1 MRPLPMPS
9 TTLSK
14 RTFQLLAL
22 GTLPLP
28 FLATWTAWPHLPRPG
43 DDVGIAFAA
52 HLLVG
57 ALTLLVCVALWA
69 AALLPLRRRTALPP
83 ITQGLAGVSPGT
95 LGAAYEGPPGTVHG
109 GISAL
114 VLDHLL
120 GEAAS
125 GGLTKP
131 RFTGTITVRYLRGTP
146 LGPLHAEAHI
156 DRTEGHKTY
165 ARGFISDADG
175 RSVEAEGVF
184 ITPAWARDGE
194 RRTP

>member
-1 MRPLPMPS
+1 MPS

-14 RTFQLLAL
+14 RTFQLIAL

-95 LGAAYEGPPGTVHG
+95 LGAAYDQARFDLHVDATAASPAPRRRYHLRMAAAGALVALATGGVSVAMFTAPSGTVYLWFP
-109 GISAL
+109 IAAAVSVAL
-114 VLDHLL
+114 ALYHL
-120 GEAAS
+120 
-125 GGLTKP
+125 
-131 RFTGTITVRYLRGTP
+131 
-146 LGPLHAEAHI
+146 
-156 DRTEGHKTY
+156 
-165 ARGFISDADG
+165 ARGLLLPSG
-175 RSVEAEGVF
+175 
-184 ITPAWARDGE
+184 
-194 RRTP
+194 